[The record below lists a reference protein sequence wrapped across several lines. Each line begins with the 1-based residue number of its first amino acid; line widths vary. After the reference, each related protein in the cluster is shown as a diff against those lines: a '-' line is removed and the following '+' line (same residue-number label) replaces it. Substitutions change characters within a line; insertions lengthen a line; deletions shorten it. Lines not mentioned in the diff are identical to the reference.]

1 MRLAVYVTQ
10 AVFIILR
17 NLSFSVTITKSGYKF
32 MIPRNLNLKMF
43 LQELVSFSLIGVI
56 SIFSAAK
63 IYSSSFISETQVP
76 AISWWQFLLAFGIG
90 TAIVLGLIRIMHGGL
105 FLRIFFLFAIFSGT
119 FITLNVF
126 IPDTWAFIFSLALV
140 SFYIIWPRVWFH
152 NLILILTLPG
162 IAALLG
168 ASLNP
173 WTAVLILIIMSVYDY
188 VAVYKTKHI
197 VRMAKAMI
205 SGRAIFAMIFPEH
218 WQGFKSHL
226 NEAHPGEGFM
236 MLGTGD
242 FVFPFIMAA
251 SAYAISPIATWLVFS
266 FALIGLL
273 LMHLIFVSQKNRR
286 PMPALPPLAAF
297 AILGF
302 LIATILKF

>member
-1 MRLAVYVTQ
+1 
-10 AVFIILR
+10 
-17 NLSFSVTITKSGYKF
+17 
-32 MIPRNLNLKMF
+32 MIPHNLNLKMF

-56 SIFSAAK
+56 SIFSVAE
-63 IYSSSFISETQVP
+63 IYSLSFVSETQTL

-105 FLRIFFLFAIFSGT
+105 LLRFFFLLALFSGT
-119 FITLNVF
+119 FITTSVF
-126 IPDTWAFIFSLALV
+126 IPDTWALIFSLFLV
-140 SFYIIWPRVWFH
+140 SFYVIWPRVWFH

-173 WTAVLILIIMSVYDY
+173 WMAVLILIIISVYDY
-188 VAVYKTKHI
+188 VAVYKTKHM

-218 WQGFKSHL
+218 WQGFKSRL
-226 NEAHPGEGFM
+226 DEAHPGEGFM

-242 FVFPFIMAA
+242 FVFPLIMAA
-251 SAYAISPIATWLVFS
+251 SAYAVSPVAAWLVFS
-266 FALIGLL
+266 FALLGLL
-273 LMHLIFVSQKNRR
+273 LMHLIFVSQKIRR
-286 PMPALPPLAAF
+286 PMPALPPLATF
-297 AILGF
+297 AIIGF
-302 LIATILKF
+302 LIAVALL

>member
-1 MRLAVYVTQ
+1 
-10 AVFIILR
+10 
-17 NLSFSVTITKSGYKF
+17 
-32 MIPRNLNLKMF
+32 MIPHNLNLKMF
-43 LQELVSFSLIGVI
+43 LQELASFSLIGVI
-56 SIFSAAK
+56 SIFSVAK
-63 IYSSSFISETQVP
+63 IYSSSFVSGTQTL

-105 FLRIFFLFAIFSGT
+105 LLRLFFLFALFSGT
-119 FITLNVF
+119 LITTSVF
-126 IPDTWAFIFSLALV
+126 IPDTWALIFSLFLV
-140 SFYIIWPRVWFH
+140 SFYVIWSRVWFH

-162 IAALLG
+162 IVALLG

-173 WTAVLILIIMSVYDY
+173 WTVVLILIIMSVYDY
-188 VAVYKTKHI
+188 VAVYKTKHM

-218 WQGFKSHL
+218 WHGFKSHL

-242 FVFPFIMAA
+242 FVFPLIMVA
-251 SAYAISPIATWLVFS
+251 SAYAISPVAAWLVFS

-273 LMHLIFVSQKNRR
+273 LMHLIFVSQKIRR

-297 AILGF
+297 AIIGF
-302 LIATILKF
+302 LASMILKF

>member
-1 MRLAVYVTQ
+1 
-10 AVFIILR
+10 
-17 NLSFSVTITKSGYKF
+17 
-32 MIPRNLNLKMF
+32 MF
-43 LQELVSFSLIGVI
+43 LQELAFFSLIGVI
-56 SIFSAAK
+56 SIFSVAK
-63 IYSSSFISETQVP
+63 IYSSSFVSETQTL

-105 FLRIFFLFAIFSGT
+105 LLRLFFLFALFSGIL
-119 FITLNVF
+119 ITTSVF
-126 IPDTWAFIFSLALV
+126 IPNTWALIFSLSLV
-140 SFYIIWPRVWFH
+140 SFYVIWPRVWFH

-162 IAALLG
+162 IATLLG

-188 VAVYKTKHI
+188 VAIYKSKHM
-197 VRMAKAMI
+197 VRMTKAMI
-205 SGRAIFAMIFPEH
+205 SGRAIFAMIFPKH
-218 WQGFKSHL
+218 WHGFKSHL

-242 FVFPFIMAA
+242 FVFPLIMVT
-251 SAYAISPIATWLVFS
+251 SAYAISPVAAWLVFS

-273 LMHLIFVSQKNRR
+273 LMHLIFVSQKIRR

-297 AILGF
+297 SIFGF
-302 LIATILKF
+302 LLAIILKI

>member
-1 MRLAVYVTQ
+1 
-10 AVFIILR
+10 
-17 NLSFSVTITKSGYKF
+17 
-32 MIPRNLNLKMF
+32 MIPHNLNLKMF
-43 LQELVSFSLIGVI
+43 LQELASFSLIGVI
-56 SIFSAAK
+56 SIFSVAK
-63 IYSSSFISETQVP
+63 IYSSSFISETQTL

-90 TAIVLGLIRIMHGGL
+90 TAIVLGLIRIMHGG
-105 FLRIFFLFAIFSGT
+105 FLLRLFFLFALFSGVL
-119 FITLNVF
+119 ITTSVF
-126 IPDTWAFIFSLALV
+126 IPDTWALIFSLSLI
-140 SFYIIWPRVWFH
+140 SFYVIWSRVWLH

-188 VAVYKTKHI
+188 VAVYKTKHM

-218 WQGFKSHL
+218 WHGFKSHL

-242 FVFPFIMAA
+242 FVFPLIMAT
-251 SAYAISPIATWLVFS
+251 SAYAISPVAAWLVFS
-266 FALIGLL
+266 FALLGLL
-273 LMHLIFVSQKNRR
+273 LMHLIFISQKIRR

-297 AILGF
+297 AIIGF
-302 LIATILKF
+302 LLAII

>member
-1 MRLAVYVTQ
+1 
-10 AVFIILR
+10 
-17 NLSFSVTITKSGYKF
+17 
-32 MIPRNLNLKMF
+32 MF
-43 LQELVSFSLIGVI
+43 LQELVSFCLIGLI

-63 IYSSSFISETQVP
+63 IYSSNLIDQVQVP

-90 TAIVLGLIRIMHGGL
+90 TAIVLGLIRIMHGGI
-105 FLRIFFLFAIFSGT
+105 FLRFFFLFAIFSGMFT
-119 FITLNVF
+119 TLSIFIAG
-126 IPDTWAFIFSLALV
+126 IWAFIFSLFLI
-140 SFYIIWPRVWFH
+140 SFYIIWPRVWLH
-152 NLILILTLPG
+152 DLALVLTLPG

-173 WTAVLILIIMSVYDY
+173 WAMVLILTSMAVYDY
-188 VAVYKTKHI
+188 IAVYKTKHM

-218 WQGFKSHL
+218 WRGFKSHL
-226 NEAHPGEGFM
+226 DEARPGEGFM

-242 FVFPFIMAA
+242 FVFPLIMAA
-251 SAYAISPIATWLVFS
+251 SAYAISPVAAWLVFS

-273 LMHLIFVSQKNRR
+273 LMHLIFVSQKIRR

-302 LIATILKF
+302 LLAIIFKI

>member
-1 MRLAVYVTQ
+1 M
-10 AVFIILR
+10 IPH
-17 NLSFSVTITKSGYKF
+17 NLS
-32 MIPRNLNLKMF
+32 LKMF

-56 SIFSAAK
+56 SIFSVAK
-63 IYSSSFISETQVP
+63 IYSSDFASGTQP
-76 AISWWQFLLAFGIG
+76 LAISWWQFLLAFGIG

-105 FLRIFFLFAIFSGT
+105 FLRIFFLFALFSGVLVT
-119 FITLNVF
+119 TSVF
-126 IPDTWAFIFSLALV
+126 IPNTWALIFSLFLI
-140 SFYIIWPRVWFH
+140 SLYIIWPYVYLH
-152 NLILILTLPG
+152 DLILILTLPG

-188 VAVYKTKHI
+188 VAVYKTKHM

-218 WQGFKSHL
+218 WLGFKSPL

-251 SAYAISPIATWLVFS
+251 SAYAVSPAAAWVVFS
-266 FALIGLL
+266 FALLGLL
-273 LMHLIFVSQKNRR
+273 LMHLIFVSQKIRR

-302 LIATILKF
+302 ILSVVFKF